1 MNHEQEQDEKIQKL
15 QEQNKKMKKRL
26 LIVGGAVVAVILLL
40 VALIAI
46 LQACDAANASDGE
59 LPEEYFHPAHQGDI
73 FAYPAYLDKSP
84 EVIMY
89 CASPNGMGRITQ
101 IDRETPD
108 TYPETVIYLY
118 DFLQIMMHGDVEA
131 YNDCFNQAYYKKHQP
146 KTAFSQQ
153 MIYQAEIRFLE
164 EAEYQG
170 DRMWTYELRYKLYE
184 NDGSLRRDVGSDA
197 IVPLYVTLRV
207 TPDGEIAIEDL
218 YSARKS

>member
-26 LIVGGAVVAVILLL
+26 LIVGGTVVAVILLL

-46 LQACDAANASDGE
+46 LQACDAANDSGVE

-118 DFLQIMMHGDVEA
+118 DFLQIMMRGDVEA

-146 KTAFSQQ
+146 KTALSAFWRKPN
-153 MIYQAEIRFLE
+153 IRATACGPTNCATSCLKMTAPCAATWEAMPLFLC
-164 EAEYQG
+164 
-170 DRMWTYELRYKLYE
+170 T
-184 NDGSLRRDVGSDA
+184 SPCV
-197 IVPLYVTLRV
+197 
-207 TPDGEIAIEDL
+207 
-218 YSARKS
+218 